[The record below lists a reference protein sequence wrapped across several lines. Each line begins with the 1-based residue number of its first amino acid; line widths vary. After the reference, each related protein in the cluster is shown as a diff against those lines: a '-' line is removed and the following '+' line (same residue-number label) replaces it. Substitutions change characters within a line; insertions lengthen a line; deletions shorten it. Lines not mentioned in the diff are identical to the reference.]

1 MKIDCKRGFTLIEVV
16 VVAAIIAILAG
27 ILVPV
32 IFNQIDEANKT
43 RALAECKSLSTAV
56 QLFHKDLGKWPYYH
70 PDDCT
75 QHYDTLESNDGQY
88 PVNISADWQIGVND
102 GSLLAMLN
110 LPADQACYK
119 NKTQLN
125 YIAEV
130 PPDPWGN
137 SYVINSVNFVGD
149 NPVWA
154 ISAGPNGCYDT
165 TVNSPTLNN
174 APCTTGVPDD
184 IGVRIK

>member
-1 MKIDCKRGFTLIEVV
+1 MQRNDKSGFTLIEVV

-43 RALAECKSLSTAV
+43 KALGDCKSLALAV

-75 QHYDTLESNDGQY
+75 QHYDTLESNDGIY
-88 PVNISADWQIGVND
+88 PVNSSYDWQIGVND
-102 GSLLAMLN
+102 ASLLAMLN
-110 LPADQACYK
+110 LPAEQPCYQ
-119 NKTQLN
+119 NKFKLN
-125 YIAEV
+125 YIVEV
-130 PPDPWGN
+130 PPDPWGY
-137 SYVINSVNFVGD
+137 SYVINAVNFEGD

-165 TVNSPTLNN
+165 TVNSPVLNN
-174 APCTTGVPDD
+174 APCTSGAPDD
-184 IGVRIK
+184 IGIRIK